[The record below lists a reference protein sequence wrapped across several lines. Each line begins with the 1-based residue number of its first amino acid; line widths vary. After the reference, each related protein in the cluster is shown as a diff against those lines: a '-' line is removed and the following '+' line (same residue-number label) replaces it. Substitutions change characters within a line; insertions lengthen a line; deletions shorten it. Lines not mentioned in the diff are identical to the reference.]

1 MTDDRRA
8 LALAGVTVVANYK
21 LDNGPDGLI
30 PWAEA
35 QGRLVRVDH
44 WSRWGNYA
52 AHLRDESDD
61 EERRRVIAAFRERR
75 LPKVLPRI
83 GELAGGKVLAC
94 HCHPLPCHADVLAAA
109 ANEAT
114 P

>member
-1 MTDDRRA
+1 
-8 LALAGVTVVANYK
+8 
-21 LDNGPDGLI
+21 
-30 PWAEA
+30 
-35 QGRLVRVDH
+35 VRVDRN
-44 WSRWGNYA
+44 SRSVWQNPFRIKAGTDRA
-52 AHLRDESDD
+52 Q
-61 EERRRVIAAFRERR
+61 VIRSFRERR